1 MSIDYD
7 KKIDA
12 FLVQSS
18 RINFFITFWYSQS
31 TSSAWMCVLVISTNS
46 SPSAAIRTL
55 TGKLS
60 VNSEVHYW
68 SLLHSGSPMPH
79 LVEFLLS
86 PWDLFN
92 FVNTNIT
99 DYDAFQILFSPI
111 SRILFYKL
119 EGYVQWQQQIGKD
132 KTLKGVPLWHECS
145 VITW

>member
-1 MSIDYD
+1 
-7 KKIDA
+7 
-12 FLVQSS
+12 
-18 RINFFITFWYSQS
+18 
-31 TSSAWMCVLVISTNS
+31 
-46 SPSAAIRTL
+46 
-55 TGKLS
+55 
-60 VNSEVHYW
+60 
-68 SLLHSGSPMPH
+68 MPH

-145 VITW
+145 VIT